1 MGWAGIYLL
10 FHWTFS
16 TVKKKKM
23 ASLMTAPTQTFSA
36 ETIAAQ
42 VRKAVH
48 ECEVID
54 GTINN

>member
-1 MGWAGIYLL
+1 LGRDLSA
-10 FHWTFS
+10 FS
-16 TVKKKKM
+16 LDIFNGEKKKM

-54 GTINN
+54 GIINN